1 MARLENHRVLWDSI
15 ALAVALWPLVLFFWP
30 AAPGSLAAIFI
41 SIRYWKRP
49 GSLVPRTKW
58 RFVAAI
64 LSGLAEVCLFIFIVY
79 AFVALR
85 PARPQ

>member
-1 MARLENHRVLWDSI
+1 MARLENRRVLWDSI
-15 ALAVALWPLVLFFWP
+15 ALSVALWPLVLFFWP

-58 RFVAAI
+58 RFLAAI
-64 LSGLAEVCLFIFIVY
+64 LIGLAEISLFAFIVY
-79 AFVALR
+79 AFMAARRARAL
-85 PARPQ
+85 